1 MNMARYNQFLL
12 ESKILEDSS
21 MLATMNAHRLNTIY
35 ESLSEEELA
44 FQAPQLLA
52 DMEYWEGRLM
62 LEDRILTAHI
72 KYNIKEVRGSIK
84 SIESLSGDC
93 LEKQPDQEMMRAI
106 LYKINQLAH
115 KTLHNI
121 DHYGIR

>member
-21 MLATMNAHRLNTIY
+21 ILATMNAHRLNTIY

-44 FQAPQLLA
+44 FQAPKLLA

-72 KYNIKEVRGSIK
+72 KKYEDFMFDDEV
-84 SIESLSGDC
+84 
-93 LEKQPDQEMMRAI
+93 
-106 LYKINQLAH
+106 
-115 KTLHNI
+115 
-121 DHYGIR
+121 